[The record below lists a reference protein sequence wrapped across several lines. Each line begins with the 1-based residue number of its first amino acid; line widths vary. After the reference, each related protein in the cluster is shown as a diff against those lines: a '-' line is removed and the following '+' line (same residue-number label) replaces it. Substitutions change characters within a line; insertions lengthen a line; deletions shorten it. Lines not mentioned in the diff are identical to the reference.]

1 MKRGGKVK
9 QEKRVLLLALYILK
23 KKHGFANVRKRHA
36 LNFIKGKHLMKIP
49 EDERAMRSDYD
60 EIWENDIARKR
71 QDLVDSGRIE
81 KLRDVDAWQ
90 ISEKGIVE
98 VEDWA
103 KHVQAFTQMKDD
115 WRKDLDGMSEDDI
128 YLSVESVEWLLR
140 IASGTL

>member
-23 KKHGFANVRKRHA
+23 KKHGFASVRKRHA
-36 LNFIKGKHLMKIP
+36 LSFIKGKQLMKIP

-71 QDLVDSGRIE
+71 QDLVDSGHLE
-81 KLRDVDAWQ
+81 KMRDVDAWQ
-90 ISEKGIVE
+90 ISEKGVSE

-103 KHVQAFTQMKDD
+103 QRVRAYTQTKVD
-115 WRKDLDGMSEDDI
+115 WRRDLEAMPEDDI
-128 YLSVESVEWLLR
+128 YLSPEAVEWLMK
-140 IASGTL
+140 IATGTL